1 MQSVESKSLNSLSI
15 VIPVYNSENCVE
27 ELLTQLEEVLVLFDY
42 EIILVDDKSI
52 DKSWTIL
59 THNFKKKANISIIKL
74 SKNFGQDSAIMCG
87 LHNTKKDYIVIMDDD
102 LQHDPK
108 YIPKLYDEI
117 KKTKKDVCFANFHT
131 KNQTL
136 IKNFG
141 SWLNGRLANIVIK
154 KPKNIYLSPFKIL
167 SKDLVKK
174 ILTYD
179 GPYPYVDGLIFRYTR
194 QTTQIDIKHNKRFSG
209 KGNYSISK
217 SISVWLRVLTN
228 FSIIPLRIAT
238 SIGILSAFVGFTMG
252 LYFIY
257 LAIIGGIT
265 LKGWS
270 SLIVSVLFI
279 GGVQLIAL
287 GIIGEYVGRSF
298 LYQNKEP
305 QFIIEK
311 EFLYKDS

>member
-1 MQSVESKSLNSLSI
+1 MQSVKSKSLNSLSI
-15 VIPVYNSENCVE
+15 VIPVYNSENCVQ

-87 LHNTKKDYIVIMDDD
+87 LHNAQKDYIVIMDDD

-179 GPYPYVDGLIFRYTR
+179 GPYPYIDGLIFRYTR
-194 QTTQIDIKHNKRFSG
+194 KTTQIDIKHNKRFSG

-311 EFLYKDS
+311 AHLSEKN

>member
-1 MQSVESKSLNSLSI
+1 MQSVKSKSLNSLSI
-15 VIPVYNSENCVE
+15 VIPVYNSENCVQ

-87 LHNTKKDYIVIMDDD
+87 LHNTQKDYIVIMDDD

-194 QTTQIDIKHNKRFSG
+194 QTTQINIKHNKRFSG
-209 KGNYSISK
+209 TGNYSISK

-311 EFLYKDS
+311 AHLSEKN